1 MEKIEAIIQPT
12 RLEAV
17 KAALVQ
23 VGVSGMT
30 VTRVEGF
37 GNQKGRKLNYRGSTY
52 EASFVEKVKIETVV
66 SSDMTD
72 RVVEAIAAAARSGQ
86 IGDGKIFV
94 SPVSRVVRIR
104 TNERNDVALQA
115 PVTSLN

>member
-1 MEKIEAIIQPT
+1 
-12 RLEAV
+12 
-17 KAALVQ
+17 
-23 VGVSGMT
+23 
-30 VTRVEGF
+30 
-37 GNQKGRKLNYRGSTY
+37 
-52 EASFVEKVKIETVV
+52 
-66 SSDMTD
+66 MTD

-104 TNERNDVALQA
+104 TNERNEAALQA